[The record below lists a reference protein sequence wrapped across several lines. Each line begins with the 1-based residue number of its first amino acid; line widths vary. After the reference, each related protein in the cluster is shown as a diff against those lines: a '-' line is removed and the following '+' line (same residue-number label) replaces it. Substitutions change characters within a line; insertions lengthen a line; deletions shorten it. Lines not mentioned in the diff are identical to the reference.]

1 MAIFNPIAQKEQE
14 KGILSLIMAI
24 YQKYQR
30 SGETRS
36 ERERESNLVLEVCV
50 CVCYVRDQNVVVVNL
65 QL

>member
-1 MAIFNPIAQKEQE
+1 MAIFNPIAQEEQE
-14 KGILSLIMAI
+14 KGILSLIVAI

-30 SGETRS
+30 SGEARRGGERS
-36 ERERESNLVLEVCV
+36 LLLEVCV

>member
-1 MAIFNPIAQKEQE
+1 MAIFNPIAEKEQE

-30 SGETRS
+30 AAETRR
-36 ERERESNLVLEVCV
+36 ERERERSLVLEVCV
-50 CVCYVRDQNVVVVNL
+50 CVCYVRDQNVLVVNL